1 MKIKISGVGSIVGY
15 TVLKDDELDWLFD
28 NVGSYPTDNELIDF
42 CADENI
48 WDEINFKYKITGAS
62 TEAKLF
68 IDDKPLSKGISTLEN
83 KLPKLTNISGDDGI
97 LTVIRDYKGTW
108 FKGNIDT
115 QTFDP
120 NKLSYE
126 VTIVNGVEIITKV
139 LYNQKEIINEITDPI
154 ITNYNTFASL
164 VF

>member
-28 NVGSYPTDNELIDF
+28 NVGSYPTDSELIDF

-48 WDEINFKYKITGAS
+48 WNEINFKYKITGAS

-139 LYNQKEIINEITDPI
+139 LYSQKEIINEITDPI